1 MNKEMMQ
8 FQADLLAS
16 VKDMKANKPAREN
29 IIAVS
34 EITEARN
41 TTGLSQNLFADLMGV
56 SVRTLQD
63 WEQGRRTPSKAART
77 LLKVAKR
84 HPEVLRELAG

>member
-1 MNKEMMQ
+1 MDKEIMQ

-16 VKDMKANKPAREN
+16 VKDMKANKPAKEN
-29 IIAVS
+29 VIAVS

>member
-1 MNKEMMQ
+1 MQ
-8 FQADLLAS
+8 FQADLLDS
-16 VKDMKANKPAREN
+16 VKDMKANKAAKEN
-29 IIAVS
+29 VIAVS
-34 EITEARN
+34 DITEARN

-77 LLKVAKR
+77 LLKVAKK
-84 HPEVLRELAG
+84 HPEVLREIAS

>member
-1 MNKEMMQ
+1 
-8 FQADLLAS
+8 
-16 VKDMKANKPAREN
+16 MKANKPAREN